1 MKRLVMQF
9 LFLFLMLLIMTAG
22 GRAAATSQPTTRDL
36 PTLFIIGD
44 STVKNHGNIQG
55 WGDPIADYFDHK
67 KIAVENDAA
76 AGRSSRTFISEGR
89 WEAVRAKLQKGDFV
103 MMQFGHNDTKAP
115 ISAMRYSLA
124 GLGDETE
131 QSVDPKTKEKIVIH
145 TYGWYMR
152 KMINESLAAGAE
164 PIVLSSVPRCKWV
177 QGKILRGEED
187 HCKWAG
193 QVAQAAGVPFIPL
206 NDLIADRYD
215 PAGQARI
222 KALYFP
228 QDNTHTNPAG
238 ARINAA
244 CVILGL
250 LQNKDCL
257 LNDDLIDSAATDA
270 LCKSQIDMTTKIAP
284 TTKPA
289 AATNP

>member
-1 MKRLVMQF
+1 
-9 LFLFLMLLIMTAG
+9 MLLITLKGNGQAQ
-22 GRAAATSQPTTRDL
+22 AATTSQPTTRAL
-36 PTLFIIGD
+36 PILFIIGD

-67 KIAVENDAA
+67 KIVVENDAA

-89 WEAVRAKLQKGDFV
+89 WEAVRAKLQQGDFV

-131 QSVDPKTKEKIVIH
+131 ESVDPKTKEKIVIH

-152 KMINESLAAGAE
+152 KMITESLAAGAE
-164 PIVLSSVPRCKWV
+164 PIVLSSVPRCKWA
-177 QGKILRGEED
+177 QGKIVRGEED

-193 QVAQAAGVPFIPL
+193 QAAQAARVPFIPL

-270 LCKSQIDMTTKIAP
+270 LCKSQIDMTTKIVPATRP
-284 TTKPA
+284 STK
-289 AATNP
+289 TSQ